1 MSKLD
6 VINTNVDKVDELDVS
21 EQLMDYP
28 EKPWL
33 IHEVVKMQLA
43 GRRAGTHATKNR
55 ANISGGG
62 KKPWRQKGT
71 GRARAGSS
79 RSPLWVGGATM
90 FGPQP
95 RSYAYKMPKKKVR
108 SALKSAFSS
117 KLKDGS
123 VKVFDKLATENGKTK
138 EAAEILTKL
147 NADRNVLILFTEY
160 DEKLIKA
167 FRNIPYVKLLNVQGL
182 NVYDTVHAENILM
195 SQECLQKVMEVL
207 EK

>member
-6 VINTNVDKVDELDVS
+6 VINTNADKVDELDIS

-33 IHEVVKMQLA
+33 VHEVVKMQLA

-123 VKVFDKLATENGKTK
+123 VKIFDKLATENGKTK
-138 EAAEILTKL
+138 EAAEILAKL
-147 NADRNVLILFTEY
+147 KAERNVLVLFTEY

-182 NVYDTVHAENILM
+182 NVYDTVHAKNILM
-195 SQECLQKVMEVL
+195 SQECLQNVMEVL

>member
-6 VINTNVDKVDELDVS
+6 VINTNVDKVDELDIS

-33 IHEVVKMQLA
+33 IHEVVRMQLA
-43 GRRAGTHATKNR
+43 GRRAGTHSTKNR

-71 GRARAGSS
+71 GRARTGSS

-138 EAAEILTKL
+138 EAAEILAKL
-147 NADRNVLILFTEY
+147 NAERNVLVLFSEY

-195 SQECLQKVMEVL
+195 SQECLQKIMEVL
-207 EK
+207 KK

>member
-6 VINTNVDKVDELDVS
+6 VINTNADKVDELDIS

-33 IHEVVKMQLA
+33 VHEVVKMQLA

-123 VKVFDKLATENGKTK
+123 VKIFDKLATENGKTK
-138 EAAEILTKL
+138 EAAEILAKL
-147 NADRNVLILFTEY
+147 KAERNVLVLFTEY

-195 SQECLQKVMEVL
+195 SQECLQNVMEVL

>member
-6 VINTNVDKVDELDVS
+6 VINTKVDKVDELDIS
-21 EQLMDYP
+21 DQLMDYP

-95 RSYAYKMPKKKVR
+95 RSYSYKMPKKKVK

-138 EAAEILTKL
+138 EAVEILTKL
-147 NADRNVLILFTEY
+147 KAERSVLVLFSEF

-182 NVYDTVHAENILM
+182 NVYDVVHAENILL
-195 SQECLQKVMEVL
+195 SQECLQNVMEVL

>member
-6 VINTNVDKVDELDVS
+6 VINTNVDKVDELDIS

-90 FGPQP
+90 FGPEP
-95 RSYAYKMPKKKVR
+95 RSYAYTMPKKKIR
-108 SALKSAFSS
+108 SALKSAFSL

-123 VKVFDKLATENGKTK
+123 VKVFDKLTTENSKTK
-138 EAAEILTKL
+138 EAVEILTKL
-147 NADRNVLILFTEY
+147 NAERNVLILFTEY

-167 FRNIPYVKLLNVQGL
+167 FRNIPYVKLLNVQGI
-182 NVYDTVHAENILM
+182 NVYDVVHAENILM

>member
-6 VINTNVDKVDELDVS
+6 VINTNADKVDELDIS

-33 IHEVVKMQLA
+33 VHEVVKMQLA

-138 EAAEILTKL
+138 EAAEILAKSQ
-147 NADRNVLILFTEY
+147 AERNVLVLFTEY
-160 DEKLIKA
+160 DEKMIKA

-195 SQECLQKVMEVL
+195 SQECLQNVMEVL